1 MANTALNASV
11 IAKASLAILENELG
25 VVKTMYRA
33 HEDEFDKTVN
43 GYKIGSTVTI
53 RRPDD
58 GAVRVG
64 QVSAPTDVIEGNVTL
79 TVDQFIGT
87 DFQFSSSDLTLQI
100 GELSERVI
108 KPRMSNIINYMTQ
121 DVLTQM
127 YRGTYNWVGTPG
139 TSFANFASYSRAA
152 LRMDQMSIPS
162 EMRYSCLNPDDKWG
176 MLGPQTSLYIQGAA
190 NDAYRN
196 GELGPIGGI
205 DTMMSQVTP
214 SHLTGSRAGAGT
226 INGAGQTVTY
236 DTVKNTWA
244 QTLTVTGITGVANA
258 GDVFTIA
265 GVNMVN
271 PKTGADTGVPQQFV
285 VNTTTAAAPTTIS
298 VSPPLILTKP
308 YATVSAAPAAAAAI
322 TWLGAASTT
331 FKQSLF
337 YHKNAMALAVV
348 PLEIPPGSVGGAR
361 ETYKGISVRVIPYYD
376 GTNDIAR
383 WRLDMLYGRRLID
396 QRLALRASG

>member
-1 MANTALNASV
+1 MANTTLTASV

-25 VVKTMYRA
+25 VIKTLYRA
-33 HEDEFDKTVN
+33 HEEEFDKTVN
-43 GYKIGSTVTI
+43 GYKVGQTVTI

-64 QVSAPTDVIEGNVTL
+64 QVSVPTDVVEGSVTL
-79 TVDQFIGT
+79 SVDQFIGT
-87 DFQFSSSDLTLQI
+87 DFQFSSTDLTMNI

-108 KPRMSNIINYMTQ
+108 KPRMSNIINYMAK

-127 YRGTYNWVGTPG
+127 YRGAYNWVGTPG
-139 TSFANFASYSRAA
+139 TVFSGMPSFSRAA

-162 EMRYSCLNPDDKWG
+162 DMRYSCLNPDDKWG
-176 MLGPQTSLYIQGAA
+176 MIGAQSSLYIQGAA
-190 NDAYRN
+190 NDAYRR
-196 GELGPIGGI
+196 GEIGPVGDI

-214 SHLTGSRAGAGT
+214 SHITGSRASGT
-226 INGAGQTVTY
+226 VNGAAQNVTY
-236 DTVKNTWA
+236 DTVKNTWS
-244 QTLTVTGITGVANA
+244 QSLTVTGVTGIANA
-258 GDVFTIA
+258 GDVFTIL

-271 PKTGADTGVPQQFV
+271 PKTGDDTGIPQQFV
-285 VNTTTAAAPTTIS
+285 VTTTTGAAPTSLTIS
-298 VSPPLILTKP
+298 PPIILTKP
-308 YATVSAAPAAAAAI
+308 HATVAAAPANGATI

-361 ETYKGISVRVIPYYD
+361 ESYKGISVRVIPYYD
-376 GTNDIAR
+376 GINDVAK
-383 WRLDMLYGRRLID
+383 WRLDLLYGRKLID
-396 QRLALRASG
+396 PRLAVRASG

>member
-1 MANTALNASV
+1 MANTTLTASV

-25 VVKTMYRA
+25 VVKSLYRA
-33 HEDEFDKTVN
+33 HESEFDKSVN

-64 QVSAPTDVIEGNVTL
+64 QVSAPTDVVEGSVTL

-87 DFQFSSSDLTLQI
+87 DFQFSSSDLTLNI

-108 KPRMSNIINYMTQ
+108 KPRMSNVINYMSQ
-121 DVLTQM
+121 DVLTQLA
-127 YRGTYNWVGTPG
+127 RGTYNWVGTPG
-139 TSFANFASYSRAA
+139 SAFTNFASFARGPQ
-152 LRMDQMSIPS
+152 RMDEMAIPS
-162 EMRYSCLNPDDKWG
+162 DMRYACLNPADKWG
-176 MLGPQTSLYIQGAA
+176 MIGSQTGLYIQGAA
-190 NDAYRN
+190 NSAYRE
-196 GELGPIGGI
+196 GELGSIAGVE
-205 DTMMSQVTP
+205 TMMSQVTP
-214 SHLTGSRAGAGT
+214 SHKTGTRAGGT
-226 INGAGQTVTY
+226 VNGAAQNVTY
-236 DTVKNTWA
+236 DTVKNTWS
-244 QTLTVTGITGVANA
+244 QTLTVTAITGIVNA

-271 PKTGADTGVPQQFV
+271 PKTGADTGIPQQFV
-285 VNTTTAAAPTTIS
+285 VNATTAAAPTTLSI
-298 VSPPLILTKP
+298 SPPIILTKP
-308 YATVSAAPAAAAAI
+308 HATVSAAPAAAAAI
-322 TWLGAASTT
+322 TWLGAADTT

-361 ETYKGISVRVIPYYD
+361 ESYKGISVRVIPYYD
-376 GTNDIAR
+376 GTNDVAK
-383 WRLDMLYGRRLID
+383 WRLDLLYGRRLID